1 MRFFT
6 EMRSDFK
13 TLSKF
18 QIGLKYV
25 FPFALIIFGW
35 ASIGSFYMT
44 TLKQTDLISIQGF
57 VTNVSF
63 EKHKNGN
70 NLIIVIDDCN
80 YRLLNHGYNL
90 DNIVTKLNND
100 RYVDLLIRTQTQYL
114 LSLGKPNDIM
124 QIKQNDNLL
133 ISFDSM
139 QRHYKIMFMFTGVIS
154 VILIIVLMI
163 FRKK

>member
-1 MRFFT
+1 MIN
-6 EMRSDFK
+6 DFR

-25 FPFALIIFGW
+25 LPFALIIFGW

-63 EKHKNGN
+63 EKRRNCN
-70 NLIIVIDDCN
+70 NLIIVIDNCN

-90 DNIVTKLNND
+90 DNIATKLNDD
-100 RYVDLLIRTQTQYL
+100 RYVNLLIRTQAQYL

-124 QIKQNDNLL
+124 QIKQNENLL
-133 ISFDSM
+133 ISLDSI
-139 QRHYKIMFMFTGVIS
+139 QRHYKMMFMFTGVIS

-163 FRKK
+163 FRK